1 VEGLKIRFQ
10 SVMCNIINYYRL
22 LHINKKTRKM
32 LRNYQIEIKNKV
44 QNTEF
49 RKNVLQMPTGSG
61 KTYTFIEIAKDHF
74 AETTQRILILVHR
87 TELLEQ
93 ARKSLGERCF
103 LISSGVKNIPHDYDY
118 YIGMVETTNK
128 RIEKLPKF
136 GLIIIDECHI
146 GNFKKLPYFDQ
157 NSHEKILGVTATPIS
172 EQPLKYQYDNLILG
186 PSVQNLI
193 DNNYLLN
200 CDVYGFASD
209 LVSKEK
215 WKIKKGEFDEKQ
227 MEDFYSSEKMV
238 KNVVNAYWEKSAGKK
253 TLIFNVNL
261 KHNECVRNAFALE
274 GLEVRTISSET
285 DKTERK
291 ETINWFKHNKH
302 AILCNVGVLTTGFD
316 EPSVETI
323 ILNRAT
329 KSLALYLQMIGRGS
343 RISEGKEKFLIL
355 DLGKNTLRHGPYTE
369 YFDWQAYFEHG
380 AKLNDGKKSSGI
392 APVKECPEC
401 HFLQHT
407 RKLVCQSCGHD
418 FEDEAEKQ
426 KQEEKEQKLVLL
438 LSSNPITLPTDRIYD
453 LAKERNWKEW
463 AVLHKIAEH
472 LTNYY
477 NKHNG
482 IEGLKEKVSSE
493 MLKETANWCKVYDKK
508 FNKWIQD
515 VSLDILT
522 KKIIPTNE

>member
-1 VEGLKIRFQ
+1 
-10 SVMCNIINYYRL
+10 
-22 LHINKKTRKM
+22 M

-49 RKNVLQMPTGSG
+49 RKNILQMPTGSG
-61 KTYTFIEIAKDHF
+61 KTFTFIEIAKDHF
-74 AETTQRILILVHR
+74 AETTERILILVHR

-93 ARKSLGERCF
+93 ARRSLGERCF
-103 LISSGVKNIPHDYDY
+103 LLNAGVKNIPHDYDY
-118 YIGMVETTNK
+118 YIGMVETTYK
-128 RIEKLPKF
+128 RIEKLPNF

-146 GNFKKLPYFDQ
+146 GNFKKMPYFEP
-157 NSHEKILGVTATPIS
+157 NSLEKILGVTATPIA
-172 EQPLKYQYDNLILG
+172 EYPLSNFYDNLILG
-186 PSVQNLI
+186 PSVEDLI
-193 DNNYLLN
+193 RDKHLLN

-209 LVSKEK
+209 LVAKEK

-238 KNVVNAYWEKSAGKK
+238 KNVINAYWEKSAGKK

-261 KHNECVRNAFALE
+261 KHNECVRQAFENE
-274 GLEVRTISSET
+274 GLEVKTISSET
-285 DKTERK
+285 DKNERK
-291 ETINWFKHNKH
+291 ETINWFKTNKH

-329 KSLALYLQMIGRGS
+329 KSLSLYLQMVGRGS
-343 RISEGKEKFLIL
+343 RLYESKEKFLVL
-355 DLGKNTLRHGPYTE
+355 DLGKNTTRHGAYTD
-369 YFDWQAYFEHG
+369 YFDWQSYFKHG
-380 AKLNDGKKSSGI
+380 AKLNDGKKGQGV

-407 RKLVCQSCGHD
+407 RKLVCVNCGHD
-418 FEDEAEKQ
+418 FEEEAERQ

-438 LSSNPITLPTDRIYD
+438 ISTKPIELPTERI
-453 LAKERNWKEW
+453 LLMAKERGWKEF

-472 LTNYY
+472 LVNYY
-477 NKHNG
+477 NKHSQVQ
-482 IEGLKEKVSSE
+482 GLKDLITAE
-493 MLKETANWCKVYDKK
+493 MLKETSKWCDEYNKK

-515 VSLDILT
+515 VSIDILN
-522 KKIIPTNE
+522 KKLNPVTNE